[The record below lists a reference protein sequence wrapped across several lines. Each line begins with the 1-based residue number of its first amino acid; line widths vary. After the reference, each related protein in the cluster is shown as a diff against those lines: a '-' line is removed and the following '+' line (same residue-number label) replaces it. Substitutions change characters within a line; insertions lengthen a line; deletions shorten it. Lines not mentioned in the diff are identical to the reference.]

1 MTQARPRNL
10 WFITRGQRAR
20 YLSAVLAMGVSNL
33 FMLSSPLVGMYA
45 LDALSA
51 DDLGQGAPGLTE
63 AALAIASVFGSTPVI
78 AYLIASALA
87 GVLVTALG
95 GLFLYLRGR
104 WAAIA
109 SEAIARKLRDAL
121 YERLHHLPASF
132 FDTADTGDLVQ
143 RCSSDVETVRMFL
156 SAQVVEIGRAVLLVA
171 IMTPML
177 FWRDERLAMLS
188 VCLMPAI
195 VLGAVAFFTRVKRVF
210 LEVDESEAAMTAVL
224 QENLTGIR
232 VVRAFARQDFEIKRF
247 GERNAAFRDNYFRMN
262 RLMGL
267 YWGISDLFCMAQIT
281 IVLLAGGIF
290 LAEGTITV
298 GELFAFITLVGM
310 VLWPVRHLGRVLTDT
325 GKAMVALKRI
335 NHILETEEETQEPVP
350 QIGRARGDLAFEDLT
365 FGYEPK
371 RFVLRDVSVTIPAG
385 QTVGIVGAPGSG
397 KSTLIRLLLRLYSFA
412 QGRIT
417 LDGLDITQVDR
428 KWLRAQVGVV
438 LQDPFLYS
446 RSIEENL
453 RVARPGA
460 PVQDLIDA
468 TRDAAIHQAIEDF
481 PAGYDSLVGERGVT
495 LSGGQRQRLA
505 LARALL
511 KDPPVLVL
519 DDSLSAVDTGTE
531 RAILAALR
539 RRQGRH
545 TTLVIAHR
553 LSSVRDADRILVLDE
568 GQLVQDGDHRTLAA
582 LPGPYRRLC
591 EIQGAL
597 DQSIDA
603 DLQNANREGAHQR
616 QGENRG

>member
-20 YLSAVLAMGVSNL
+20 YLAAVLAMGVSNL

-51 DDLGQGAPGLTE
+51 DDLGQGAPGLIE

-188 VCLMPAI
+188 VCLMPVI

-531 RAILAALR
+531 LAILAALR